1 MSLGRYYHTLRHL
14 RPVQFYGRVA
24 HRLRRPTPD
33 LRPAPPL
40 RTAARPFPLP
50 PYRRPSLLGPARF
63 EFLNVARDVDGPA
76 SWNAPDADKL
86 WLYNLHYFDDL
97 NAEGRDG
104 RQAWHRALI
113 ERWIAENPPGHG
125 NGWEPYPLSL
135 RLVNWTRWA
144 LADHALPPAAVYSLA
159 VQARYLTQRL
169 EYHLLGNH
177 LWANGKAL
185 VFAGTFFDVD
195 EAARWR
201 ATGLAIVDEQ
211 LAEQVLPDG
220 GHFERS
226 PMYHSIF
233 IEDLLDLVA
242 LAQCFPGL
250 VPEAT
255 VARWRTTI
263 AAMLGWLEVMTHPD
277 GDIAF
282 FNDAALGIAA
292 RPAQL
297 RDLAGHLGLDPTPA
311 RPVAPGLT
319 RLDPSGYLRLEAGE
333 FVVIADVAPIGPDY
347 IPGHAHADTLSFEL
361 SWRGRRVLGNSGTS
375 CYGTGPQRQLERGT
389 AAHNTVT
396 VDDQDSSEVWSG
408 FRVARRARPVGLEAG
423 ERDGHH
429 VVACGHDGYTRLPGR
444 PVHRRAWRLGPEGLR
459 VHDEVTGGGEHRA
472 TGHLH
477 VQPGIAVARAS
488 ERAFD
493 LDVPD
498 AGRLRLTVEAPA
510 TLELSEGYV
519 GPEFG
524 KLAPRPVIAW
534 HLVGPLPLAARVTLA
549 PVD

>member
-33 LRPAPPL
+33 LRAAPPL

-50 PYRRPSLLGPARF
+50 PFRRPSLLGPARF
-63 EFLNVARDVDGPA
+63 DFLNVARDIEDAAG
-76 SWNAPDADKL
+76 WNAPAADKL

-104 RQAWHRALI
+104 REAWHRALI
-113 ERWIAENPPGHG
+113 ARWIAENPPGHG
-125 NGWEPYPLSL
+125 NGWEPYPVSL
-135 RLVNWTRWA
+135 RLANWTRWA
-144 LADHALPPAAVYSLA
+144 LAGHALPPAAAHSLA
-159 VQARYLTQRL
+159 VQARYLTQRF

-177 LWANGKAL
+177 LWVNGKAL
-185 VFAGTFFDVD
+185 VFAGTFFDGD

-201 ATGLAIVDEQ
+201 ATGLAIVEEQ
-211 LAEQVLPDG
+211 LAEQVLTDG

-250 VPEAT
+250 VHEAT

-297 RDLAGHLGLDPTPA
+297 QDLASHLGLEPTTA

-333 FVVIADVAPIGPDY
+333 FVLLADCAPIGPDY

-361 SWRGRRVLGNSGTS
+361 SWRGQRVIGNSGTS

-389 AAHNTVT
+389 AVHNTVT

-408 FRVARRARPVGLEAG
+408 FRVARRARPVGLEDGA
-423 ERDGHH
+423 RDGHL
-429 VVACGHDGYTRLPGR
+429 VVACAHDGYTRLPGR

-472 TGHLH
+472 KGYLH
-477 VQPGIAVARAS
+477 VQPGVEVARHG

-493 LDVPD
+493 LAVPD
-498 AGRLRLTVEAPA
+498 AGRLRLTIEAPA
-510 TLELSEGYV
+510 TLEQRQGFV

-524 KLAPRPVIAW
+524 KLVPRPVIEWQLA
-534 HLVGPLPLAARVTLA
+534 GPLPLAARVTLT
-549 PVD
+549 PVT